1 MALQKTIFRPGIY
14 REGTDY
20 DNEGGWFDCNL
31 VRFRKGRPEKFG
43 GWSKLTSNT
52 YLGTARALHP
62 WVSLAGTKFLGI
74 GTHLKYYI
82 EAGGT
87 FNDIT
92 PIRSTTSA
100 GDVTF

>member
-43 GWSKLTSNT
+43 GWSKLTTNT
-52 YLGTARALHP
+52 FLGTARALHS
-62 WVSLAGTKFLGI
+62 WVSLGGTKFLGL
-74 GTHLKYYI
+74 GTTWK
-82 EAGGT
+82 
-87 FNDIT
+87 
-92 PIRSTTSA
+92 
-100 GDVTF
+100 

>member
-1 MALQKTIFRPGIY
+1 MPLQKITFKPGIN
-14 REGTDY
+14 REGTAY

-43 GWSKLTSNT
+43 GWVKQNSNT
-52 YLGTARALHP
+52 YLGSARRLHNWVALDG
-62 WVSLAGTKFLGI
+62 SDFLGI

-82 EAGGT
+82 EEGGQ

-92 PIRSTTSA
+92 PEKDPAITS
-100 GDVTF
+100 